1 MKKILC
7 GICCLLIGLTSLGQ
21 EHHEG
26 KEEHKRHVVGFGLGH
41 SMVLQGVRD
50 GEVGNI
56 YVPSFLAQYSYMISE
71 KVGIGLNVDVLI
83 ETFAIEDRDGIE
95 VERER
100 PVATI
105 LVGDYEIGKRFALV
119 VGAGVEWEKNEN
131 YGLLRFGLDY
141 AHPLGDKGFEFL
153 ATFTSDILFGGYN
166 TINLG
171 LGVGKKF

>member
-1 MKKILC
+1 
-7 GICCLLIGLTSLGQ
+7 
-21 EHHEG
+21 
-26 KEEHKRHVVGFGLGH
+26 
-41 SMVLQGVRD
+41 
-50 GEVGNI
+50 
-56 YVPSFLAQYSYMISE
+56 MISE